1 MPGGMHGPALAKE
14 ARAVFPHLPILYTSG
29 YAEAAVLREGDIGNS
44 FELVSKPYRLE
55 ELEEKVRNALDQKL
69 QGADADARP

>member
-1 MPGGMHGPALAKE
+1 
-14 ARAVFPHLPILYTSG
+14 
-29 YAEAAVLREGDIGNS
+29 VLRKGDIGNS

-69 QGADADARP
+69 QGTDANARP

>member
-1 MPGGMHGPALAKE
+1 MHGPALAKE
-14 ARAVFPHLPILYTSG
+14 ARVVFPHLPILYTSG
-29 YAEAAVLREGDIGNS
+29 YAEAAVLREGGIGNS

-69 QGADADARP
+69 QGTDANARP